1 MRRQIHQLVAG
12 YREGDAISNTAN
24 LMREVFRAWG
34 FESDIFCE
42 QGYASKGKVSV
53 TRDLSALHKILNPD
67 DIAILHLSIG
77 CSANQVFE
85 QLNCRKVIVYHN
97 ITPPSYFELVGQS
110 TAKMLSDGREQ
121 MAHLAG
127 IADLNVADSQYNA
140 DELIAAGYKD
150 VKVLPLPI
158 NLDMFNHSDR
168 NRATLSEFND
178 GRYNILFVGRFA
190 PNKKLEDLVEA
201 IYYLS
206 KVEPNVRFIHV
217 GSIVGMEAYHA
228 LVEAKVKALG
238 ITNVEFL
245 KAVPQDVLN
254 ACYASAHAFLCL
266 SEHEGFCAP
275 LVEAMLHQIPIF
287 ALSAAAVP
295 ETLDGAGVLFD
306 QPPNYPVIAESIAEV
321 LHNQSLRDAVI
332 ARQDMRVQA
341 IRNRDLSAELRSLF
355 SPLLHFS

>member
-1 MRRQIHQLVAG
+1 MKKNDIK
-12 YREGDAISNTAN
+12 NT
-24 LMREVFRAWG
+24 LKEIKPTPYL
-34 FESDIFCE
+34 E
-42 QGYASKGKVSV
+42 
-53 TRDLSALHKILNPD
+53 TRL
-67 DIAILHLSIG
+67 
-77 CSANQVFE
+77 
-85 QLNCRKVIVYHN
+85 
-97 ITPPSYFELVGQS
+97 
-110 TAKMLSDGREQ
+110 
-121 MAHLAG
+121 
-127 IADLNVADSQYNA
+127 
-140 DELIAAGYKD
+140 
-150 VKVLPLPI
+150 
-158 NLDMFNHSDR
+158 
-168 NRATLSEFND
+168 
-178 GRYNILFVGRFA
+178 
-190 PNKKLEDLVEA
+190 
-201 IYYLS
+201 
-206 KVEPNVRFIHV
+206 
-217 GSIVGMEAYHA
+217 
-228 LVEAKVKALG
+228 EAKVKALG

-355 SPLLHFS
+355 SPLIGA

>member
-42 QGYASKGKVSV
+42 QGCATKGMFLGARNLLTLQKV
-53 TRDLSALHKILNPD
+53 LNPD

-110 TAKMLSDGREQ
+110 MAKMLSDGREQ

-158 NLDMFNHSDR
+158 NLDSLD
-168 NRATLSEFND
+168 A
-178 GRYNILFVGRFA
+178 LF
-190 PNKKLEDLVEA
+190 
-201 IYYLS
+201 
-206 KVEPNVRFIHV
+206 
-217 GSIVGMEAYHA
+217 
-228 LVEAKVKALG
+228 
-238 ITNVEFL
+238 
-245 KAVPQDVLN
+245 
-254 ACYASAHAFLCL
+254 
-266 SEHEGFCAP
+266 
-275 LVEAMLHQIPIF
+275 QIK
-287 ALSAAAVP
+287 
-295 ETLDGAGVLFD
+295 
-306 QPPNYPVIAESIAEV
+306 N
-321 LHNQSLRDAVI
+321 
-332 ARQDMRVQA
+332 
-341 IRNRDLSAELRSLF
+341 
-355 SPLLHFS
+355 

>member
-34 FESDIFCE
+34 LESDIFCD
-42 QGYASKGKVSV
+42 QGYASTGKVSI
-53 TRDLSALHKILNPD
+53 TRDLSSLPSLVTPN

-77 CSANQVFE
+77 CRANQVFA
-85 QLNCRKVIVYHN
+85 QLNCRKVIIYHN
-97 ITPPSYFELVGQS
+97 ITPPCYFELVGQS

-121 MAHLAG
+121 MAQLAG
-127 IADLNVADSQYNA
+127 VADLNVADSQYNA

-150 VKVLPLPI
+150 VSVLPLPI
-158 NLDMFNHSDR
+158 NLDMFNHSAR
-168 NRATLSEFND
+168 NRATLSEYND
-178 GRYNILFVGRFA
+178 GRFNILFVGRFA

-206 KVEPNVRFIHV
+206 RVEPNIRFIHV

-254 ACYASAHAFLCL
+254 ACYASAHGFLCL

-275 LVEAMLHQIPIF
+275 LVEAMLHRVPIF

-306 QPPNYPVIAESIAEV
+306 QPPDYPVIAETIAEV
-321 LHNQSLRDAVI
+321 LHNKQLKDAIV
-332 ARQDMRVQA
+332 ARQDKRVQA
-341 IRNRDLSAELRSLF
+341 IRDRDLSNELKALF
-355 SPLLHFS
+355 QPLIGA